1 MSYMDRKWD
10 FANCIS
16 YLYNA
21 FAGLPDA
28 IQAWWLNRY

>member
-21 FAGLPDA
+21 FAGLTDGK
-28 IQAWWLNRY
+28 ITKE